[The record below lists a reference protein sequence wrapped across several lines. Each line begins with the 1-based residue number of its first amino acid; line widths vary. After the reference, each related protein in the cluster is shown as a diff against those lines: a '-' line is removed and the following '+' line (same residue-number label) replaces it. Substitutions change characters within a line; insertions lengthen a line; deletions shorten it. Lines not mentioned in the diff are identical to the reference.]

1 MPFLIARPWA
11 FFHIVLQ
18 KPVSALRRDNFMMTY
33 FPVMTGMVS
42 RGRAQLRQF
51 LRAWHAIKWQTCG
64 THERLAWL
72 MGQAE

>member
-42 RGRAQLRQF
+42 
-51 LRAWHAIKWQTCG
+51 
-64 THERLAWL
+64 
-72 MGQAE
+72 